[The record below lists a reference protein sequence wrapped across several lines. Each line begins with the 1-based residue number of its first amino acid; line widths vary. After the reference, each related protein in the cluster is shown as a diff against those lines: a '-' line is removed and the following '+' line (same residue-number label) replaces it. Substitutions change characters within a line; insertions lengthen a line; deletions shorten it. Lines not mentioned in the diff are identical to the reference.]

1 MLFYLVVF
9 VIMFIIFYVFPSALT
24 GLWFNYM
31 ANAESHHGT
40 TGDAAGGAGGV
51 GGGSIGIGN
60 GISHQLPGNNGE
72 CVWGSIVVYRT
83 KMLITLSPS
92 FLCPLFCSEYH
103 RRKDNGGG
111 ARIVLGLRFSPSMKL
126 LLYSN

>member
-9 VIMFIIFYVFPSALT
+9 VVMFIIFYVFPSALT

-51 GGGSIGIGN
+51 GGGGGIGIGN

-72 CVWGSIVVYRT
+72 CVCESIVVYRT
-83 KMLITLSPS
+83 MELITLSLSPYCL
-92 FLCPLFCSEYH
+92 LCFAV
-103 RRKDNGGG
+103 NTIGGKTM
-111 ARIVLGLRFSPSMKL
+111 VLGHE
-126 LLYSN
+126 

>member
-31 ANAESHHGT
+31 ANAESHHGA
-40 TGDAAGGAGGV
+40 TGDGGVGGAGGGAGAG

-72 CVWGSIVVYRT
+72 CV
-83 KMLITLSPS
+83 
-92 FLCPLFCSEYH
+92 C
-103 RRKDNGGG
+103 
-111 ARIVLGLRFSPSMKL
+111 GL
-126 LLYSN
+126 